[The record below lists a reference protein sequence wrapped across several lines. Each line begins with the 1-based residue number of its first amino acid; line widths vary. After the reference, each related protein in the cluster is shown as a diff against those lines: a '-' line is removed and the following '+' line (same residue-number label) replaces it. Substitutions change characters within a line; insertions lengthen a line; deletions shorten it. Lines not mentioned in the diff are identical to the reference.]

1 MRTSNSDKT
10 GRDEAD
16 ALHAK
21 LIRDLRQDEK
31 LRVQYLATAQNPY
44 RDHADIDIYD
54 DQHGFEYWVDPSDG
68 TLVIA
73 APRAGVP
80 AAPSAVE
87 FNRRVPVGTLRDMA
101 VALITGQVP
110 DFEKVRA
117 GLRPYEDNRRSQI
130 FFFRWE
136 EVGQFKD
143 GLPPFIQAGMNAD
156 GTLACYANTLNK

>member
-1 MRTSNSDKT
+1 MAKEKEGAVDDR
-10 GRDEAD
+10 RDLDER
-16 ALHAK
+16 HVK
-21 LIRDLRQDEK
+21 LIRAFRNDQALECS
-31 LRVQYLATAQNPY
+31 YLATALNPY
-44 RDHADIDIYD
+44 SDGDIDIYD

-80 AAPSAVE
+80 AAPAAVE